1 MIKMKTKDIKLD
13 GIEIK
18 IRRAKVK
25 EIKSLI
31 KEMAT
36 KITEVVSFI
45 YNKPMSDNEFLES
58 IPKFII
64 ENIEFFE
71 EYILKFTLD
80 FTQDDLDNLE
90 FLDSIEL
97 IKAIFS
103 YNGVSG
109 EFIKSFFYNLKVVS
123 QSTEGTKNEFIQE
136 IPRV

>member
-31 KEMAT
+31 KEMTT
-36 KITEVVSFI
+36 KVIEVVSFI
-45 YNKPMSDNEFLES
+45 YDKPMSDNEFIES
-58 IPKFII
+58 IPNFII

-71 EYILKFTLD
+71 KYILDFTMD

-90 FLDSIEL
+90 FLDAIEIVREIL
-97 IKAIFS
+97 SF
-103 YNGVSG
+103 NGVS
-109 EFIKSFFYNLKVVS
+109 EDFIKSFFYNLKKTN
-123 QSTEGTKNEFIQE
+123 QAIEIKNEFIQE
-136 IPRV
+136 IPKV

>member
-1 MIKMKTKDIKLD
+1 MKEIKLND
-13 GIEIK
+13 INVK

-25 EIKSLI
+25 EVKNLI
-31 KEMAT
+31 KDMTT

-71 EYILKFTLD
+71 EYILKFTVD

-97 IKAIFS
+97 VKEIFS

-109 EFIKSFFYNLKVVS
+109 GFIKVFFQSLKKVNQEV
-123 QSTEGTKNEFIQE
+123 EMKDDFIQE
-136 IPRV
+136 IPKV